1 MYYLIQN
8 TCERL
13 SDQTYEK
20 EHFFQIKSD
29 SFCCYFVWIWSVR
42 RLFNWQM
49 HDSHIPQTPYVCLHA
64 KTCRHAL
71 LADALHASNGPTGK
85 RKKCVILR
93 PFSNQRSLFCTADDP
108 RFLLGISS
116 WKSPTYDKTT
126 DKKVWPRKTLF
137 SKQNVWMCV

>member
-20 EHFFQIKSD
+20 EHFFQIKSEILFVVI
-29 SFCCYFVWIWSVR
+29 SFEFEVWRGCSTDKCMI
-42 RLFNWQM
+42 
-49 HDSHIPQTPYVCLHA
+49 HIYHRHLMCLHA

-108 RFLLGISS
+108 RFLLGIRS
-116 WKSPTYDKTT
+116 WKSPTYAKTT

-137 SKQNVWMCV
+137 SKQNVWMYV